1 MAVKLWVLARV
12 LEKPW
17 EYLPYMDVRGME
29 YCIFSPKSEE
39 LRGKKKCISLVHIP
53 FLCIIYM
60 PSLWFLELLWMM
72 ICTFQWGLL
81 LNFSGKCPCF
91 VSSTHRRLVNLNA
104 RHQEVAYLQKASSAG
119 VPVSQRC
126 RENWWEE
133 FSYFDCKI
141 GLSGFLG
148 YWAQFVS
155 IVLRISLLCLWTRL
169 GSFPFLGCHYIVV
182 IWGDSGLI
190 KWDRK
195 CFIFLLEVL
204 KWIGINSS
212 LDIW

>member
-17 EYLPYMDVRGME
+17 EYLPYMDVKGME

-39 LRGKKKCISLVHIP
+39 LREKKMYLVSSYSFSLHHLHAFSMVSWAVVDDDMHIP
-53 FLCIIYM
+53 VRVASEFLRQM
-60 PSLWFLELLWMM
+60 SLLCLFTAQMTCQPE
-72 ICTFQWGLL
+72 CTPPG
-81 LNFSGKCPCF
+81 G
-91 VSSTHRRLVNLNA
+91 R
-104 RHQEVAYLQKASSAG
+104 LQKASSAG

-169 GSFPFLGCHYIVV
+169 GSFLFLGCRYIVV

-190 KWDRK
+190 KWDGK
-195 CFIFLLEVL
+195 CFIFFLEVL